1 MTREIDPQAIEDE
14 TLTWEEY
21 EYLRVRGKLPAD
33 YPEMEPPEDDG
44 DEEEAEYKPSK
55 VVPLDEQT
63 VPEMLE
69 DDDTSAEDRAEYMPS
84 KVIPLEEQSVPV
96 MGNKG
101 GIVEDSGEL
110 EGVGSDYSNEEGWN
124 NDKRRA
130 ELAKRGLVVT
140 GNKEEMI
147 GRLRRYDAD
156 ELYEDDLEDEE
167 ETE

>member
-21 EYLRVRGKLPAD
+21 EYLRVRGRLPDD

-44 DEEEAEYKPSK
+44 DDEQAEYLPSK

-63 VPEMLE
+63 VPLMEE
-69 DDDTSAEDRAEYMPS
+69 DDEDKAEYKPS
-84 KVIPLEEQSVPV
+84 KSTPLEEQSVPV

-101 GIVEDSGEL
+101 GIVEEDGEL

-130 ELAKRGLVVT
+130 ELAKRGLVVS

-156 ELYEDDLEDEE
+156 ELYEDDLEAEAE